1 MELLKWHLKYY
12 AEAVVH
18 RKHDF
23 QTGIGPYPAF
33 KSLIKTKLN
42 FTRED
47 LMSQNLW

>member
-1 MELLKWHLKYY
+1 MKHLKYY

-18 RKHDF
+18 RKHNF
-23 QTGIGPYPAF
+23 QTGIDLYPVF

-42 FTRED
+42 YTQED